1 MALAA
6 PKKKKKMSTYKRA
19 QRNTAILFLLPNF
32 LGFLVFI
39 VYPVLKSL
47 YISFFNW
54 DGLGTKE
61 FIGFQNYIRLFQDST
76 FQISFLNN
84 LHYTIVTVPL
94 SIFLGIMIALLMNT
108 KMAGIKA
115 FRVIYFLPQV
125 TSMIAIGIVWTT
137 VLANYGPVNQILM
150 SIGVDNPPQ
159 WLSSSTWA
167 LISVE
172 MVSIWRSMGYNAII
186 LLAGLQGI
194 NAELYEAAKID
205 GAGVFKRFTKITFP
219 MLSPTIFLCTVLQF
233 ISSFQVFDTIM
244 GMTQGG
250 PGRAT
255 NVLTYYIYQRA
266 FVDFRFGYASA
277 VAYVLFIIILILTL
291 VQFLGQKK
299 WVNY

>member
-19 QRNTAILFLLPNF
+19 QRNTAILFLIPNF

-61 FIGFQNYIRLFQDST
+61 FIGIQNYVRLFQDST

-150 SIGVDNPPQ
+150 SIGVENPPQ